1 MRKFV
6 LPLLVLICTLFITNL
21 PAFSDVISDDISRV
35 EMELFGVS
43 FSNKENSARL
53 SAIEKDLYGIE
64 FSKNSV
70 SKRLE
75 KIKKDLGH
83 STVLATKNTNSDYG
97 VPVPKISSENMQP
110 QKEQGEAEY
119 PMVDKL
125 EATVFKT
132 VYKSDSIYK
141 RLSRL
146 EQKVFG
152 TTNQTS
158 ALTDRVSALN
168 KVVRTPNERLTQA
181 NSSYNQPNRTV
192 MQDYSKTTTT
202 APRQLGRYSSNRNYD
217 FEVGILEEKVFG
229 QTYNGSNVEQR
240 LAKLENKLFKREFAS
255 DDFSSR
261 IDRLTTVLAA
271 QSTSH
276 NYDSNK
282 FKQFLSTGMQV
293 GSVILLILAAIF

>member
-1 MRKFV
+1 MRKII
-6 LPLLVLICTLFITNL
+6 LPLLVLICTFFVTTLS
-21 PAFSDVISDDISRV
+21 AFGDVISDDISRV
-35 EMELFGVS
+35 ELELFGVS

-53 SAIEKDLYGIE
+53 SAIEKDLYGVD
-64 FSKNSV
+64 FAKNSIN
-70 SKRLE
+70 KRLE

-83 STVLATKNTNSDYG
+83 TTIVAQKNTNSG
-97 VPVPKISSENMQP
+97 SVIPSPKNPSSSVQT

-152 TTNQTS
+152 TVNQTS

-168 KVVRTPNERLTQA
+168 KVVKIPNEQFAQA
-181 NSSYNQPNRTV
+181 NINKTPRTSL
-192 MQDYSKTTTT
+192 QDYSRTMTTEQ
-202 APRQLGRYSSNRNYD
+202 RQLGKYSTNRNYD
-217 FEVGILEEKVFG
+217 FEIGILEQKVFG
-229 QTYNGSNVEQR
+229 QTYNGANVEQR
-240 LAKLENKLFKREFAS
+240 LSNLENKLFKREFET

-261 IDRLTTVLAA
+261 IERLSSVLVA

>member
-1 MRKFV
+1 MRKII
-6 LPLLVLICTLFITNL
+6 LPLLVLICTFFVTTLS
-21 PAFSDVISDDISRV
+21 AFGDVISDDISRV
-35 EMELFGVS
+35 ELELFGVS

-53 SAIEKDLYGIE
+53 SAIEKDLYGVD
-64 FSKNSV
+64 FAKNSIN
-70 SKRLE
+70 KRLE

-83 STVLATKNTNSDYG
+83 TTIVAQKNTNSG
-97 VPVPKISSENMQP
+97 SVISIPKNPSSSVQT

-125 EATVFKT
+125 EASVFKT

-158 ALTDRVSALN
+158 TLTDRVSALN
-168 KVVRTPNERLTQA
+168 KVIKLPNERLAQQNLSNQSQIVA
-181 NSSYNQPNRTV
+181 MQNSART
-192 MQDYSKTTTT
+192 STNEI
-202 APRQLGRYSSNRNYD
+202 RQLGRYSSNRNYD
-217 FEVGILEEKVFG
+217 FEVGILEQKVFG

-240 LAKLENKLFKREFAS
+240 LSNLENKLFKREFNS
-255 DDFSSR
+255 EDFSAR
-261 IDRLTTVLAA
+261 IDRLSTVLVA
-271 QSTSH
+271 QSTSY

-293 GSVILLILAAIF
+293 GSVLLLILAAIF